1 MPSTR
6 RWTMLRLIYNPPITT
21 PITNKIQAVE
31 SARAVAALRDQ
42 RGKIVLC
49 RRWTAGE
56 LRMTLAAIVLVNI
69 LFLAAPLAAEPTQQ
83 TQGSVPAAPTASTP
97 AKTSSDQ
104 PAPATS
110 KRRHKNH
117 KKMIP
122 ANCNSA
128 PAAAAGSGPASAAP
142 SQAPATGNVAN
153 GGGASPATNCPPSKT
168 IVRQGGTSDPSIE
181 LAGAAG
187 AQTSNQRDASNQ
199 MLESTE
205 ANLKKLAGRQLSSE
219 EQDMVN
225 QIRQFM
231 EQSKAAEG
239 DGDLDRARTLAWKAQ
254 VLSQELVKPP
264 K

>member
-1 MPSTR
+1 
-6 RWTMLRLIYNPPITT
+6 
-21 PITNKIQAVE
+21 
-31 SARAVAALRDQ
+31 
-42 RGKIVLC
+42 
-49 RRWTAGE
+49 
-56 LRMTLAAIVLVNI
+56 MTLAAIVVVNI
-69 LFLAAPLAAEPTQQ
+69 LFLSVPRAAAQTQQ
-83 TQGSVPAAPTASTP
+83 TQGAAPAAPTASTS

-110 KRRHKNH
+110 KRRHKKH

-122 ANCNSA
+122 ANCNGA
-128 PAAAAGSGPASAAP
+128 PAGSGPASAAP
-142 SQAPATGNVAN
+142 SQAPGIGNASN
-153 GGGASPATNCPPSKT
+153 GGGPNPATNCPPSKI

-187 AQTSNQRDASNQ
+187 TQTSNQRDAANQ

-225 QIRQFM
+225 QIRQFI
-231 EQSKAAEG
+231 EQSKAAAG